1 MNAKIRMAE
10 GKDIE
15 EILGI
20 YVPYIKDSTITFEY
34 EVPTMEEFKK
44 RFYNVKENYPYLVC
58 TIDNKVVGYAYSS
71 RHAERAAYMWDVDF
85 SIYINDSYLRYGIG
99 KAFYTSLIEIS
110 KLQNIKN
117 VYGGVTENN
126 IKSEKLHEYFGFK
139 KAGVF
144 HKTGYKFGKWL
155 DVIWYEKDINESD
168 EAPKPIISIKDINSR
183 DLQNILTN
191 AEKLIRTI

>member
-58 TIDNKVVGYAYSS
+58 TIDNKVV
-71 RHAERAAYMWDVDF
+71 
-85 SIYINDSYLRYGIG
+85 
-99 KAFYTSLIEIS
+99 
-110 KLQNIKN
+110 
-117 VYGGVTENN
+117 
-126 IKSEKLHEYFGFK
+126 
-139 KAGVF
+139 
-144 HKTGYKFGKWL
+144 
-155 DVIWYEKDINESD
+155 
-168 EAPKPIISIKDINSR
+168 
-183 DLQNILTN
+183 
-191 AEKLIRTI
+191 